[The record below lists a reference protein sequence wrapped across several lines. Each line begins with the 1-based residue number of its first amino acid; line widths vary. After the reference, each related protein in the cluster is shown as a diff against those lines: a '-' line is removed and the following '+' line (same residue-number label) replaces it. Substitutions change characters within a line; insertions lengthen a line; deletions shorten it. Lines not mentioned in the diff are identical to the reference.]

1 MRSKHVEPAEN
12 SNQSTTAKQDYSK
25 NKPYN
30 NPVKANYRTSKRL
43 RYYGEVG
50 GN

>member
-1 MRSKHVEPAEN
+1 MKSKHVKIAES

-25 NKPYN
+25 NKPYD

>member
-1 MRSKHVEPAEN
+1 MKSKHVKLAES
-12 SNQSTTAKQDYSK
+12 SNQSTTAKQGYSK

-43 RYYGEVG
+43 RYHGKVEG
-50 GN
+50 K